1 MWRSDGK
8 EIFYHGFLTSELKSV
23 SVELSDTFRAGI
35 PETLFEVTARPGRRP
50 PYDVATDGSR
60 FIVNVLVGAES
71 GKPLTL
77 VQNWTELVKS
87 R

>member
-8 EIFYHGFLTSELKSV
+8 EIFYYAFLTSELKSV

-35 PETLFEVTARPGRRP
+35 PETLFEVTARPGNRP
-50 PYDVATDGSR
+50 PYDVAADGSR
-60 FIVNVLVGAES
+60 FLINVLLGAES
-71 GKPLTL
+71 AEPLTL
-77 VQNWTELVKS
+77 VQNWTELIKS